1 MPEYREESTGVKVRA
16 PDINEGVKAMAT
28 KFALQG
34 ISEFTIV
41 SGARRYHVHYAGD
54 GTWVMIP
61 GPKTAMRRLYTDI
74 YVRELGSANMRTKK
88 KTKGNGGPRRFF
100 SIGSRNTRPSVGAA
114 RLASDLV
121 QLSRDIDPYGFM
133 DDYETFE
140 DAYQEMLSNL
150 SQESTAVGL
159 LNAFREYIYEDDL
172 EPELATRAARVE
184 RDFVDYMGSMGWRS
198 A

>member
-54 GTWVMIP
+54 GTC
-61 GPKTAMRRLYTDI
+61 TDI
-74 YVRELGSANMRTKK
+74 YVRERGSANMRTKK

>member
-1 MPEYREESTGVKVRA
+1 MKKSSIPCTPRA
-16 PDINEGVKAMAT
+16 PC
-28 KFALQG
+28 Q
-34 ISEFTIV
+34 
-41 SGARRYHVHYAGD
+41 
-54 GTWVMIP
+54 
-61 GPKTAMRRLYTDI
+61 
-74 YVRELGSANMRTKK
+74 
-88 KTKGNGGPRRFF
+88 RRFF